1 MRSPSR
7 PPTVTAS
14 TFRKMSDDV
23 VLFEHRQPGI
33 ALITLNRPERLNTW
47 NGPLATRY
55 FELLDQA
62 AADPDVKVIVVT
74 GAGRGFCAGADME
87 TLQSIGASE
96 GAGRGEGAGGAEAA
110 AGGRPQYHTTLIPK
124 PVIAAVNGACAG
136 IGMVQALMCDM
147 RFAAAGAK
155 FTTAFS
161 RRGLIAEYGMS
172 WVLPRL
178 VGTARALDLLYSG
191 RVFLAEEAAQM
202 GLVNEV
208 VAPEHLLDRT
218 LEFAA
223 ELATYASPTSMSVIK
238 RQVYGDWDRG
248 LVAATDDA
256 IEMMK
261 ASLRRS
267 DFKEGVAS
275 FLQKRPPAFAA
286 VDEEA

>member
-1 MRSPSR
+1 
-7 PPTVTAS
+7 
-14 TFRKMSDDV
+14 MSDDV
-23 VLFEHRQPGI
+23 VLIERREPGI
-33 ALITLNRPERLNTW
+33 ALLTLNRPERLNAW

-55 FELLDQA
+55 FQLLDEA
-62 AADPDVKVIVVT
+62 AADPAVKVIVVT
-74 GAGRGFCAGADME
+74 GAGRGFCAGADMD
-87 TLQSIGASE
+87 TLQDIGSS
-96 GAGRGEGAGGAEAA
+96 AGGAGAESA

-136 IGMVQALMCDM
+136 IGMVQALMCDI

-191 RVFLAEEAAQM
+191 RVVLAEEAAQM

-208 VAPEHLLDRT
+208 VEPEHLLDRT

-223 ELATYASPTSMSVIK
+223 ELATNASPTSMAVIK
-238 RQVYGDWDRG
+238 RQVWGDWDRG
-248 LVAATDDA
+248 LIPATDDA
-256 IEMMK
+256 IELMK
-261 ASLRRS
+261 SSLRRG

-275 FLQKRPPAFAA
+275 FLQKRPPAFAP
-286 VDEEA
+286 VDPSA

>member
-1 MRSPSR
+1 MSR
-7 PPTVTAS
+7 T
-14 TFRKMSDDV
+14 TFQEMTDDV
-23 VLFEHRQPGI
+23 VLFELRDPGI
-33 ALITLNRPERLNTW
+33 AVLTLNRPERLNAW
-47 NGPLATRY
+47 NGELATRY
-55 FELLDQA
+55 FELLDRC
-62 AADPDVKVIVVT
+62 AADPAVKVIVVT
-74 GAGRGFCAGADME
+74 GAGRGFCAGADMD
-87 TLQSIGASE
+87 TLQGIGAS
-96 GAGRGEGAGGAEAA
+96 AGSGGADAA
-110 AGGRPQYHTTLIPK
+110 AGGRPQYYTTQIPK
-124 PVIAAVNGACAG
+124 PVVAAVNGACAG
-136 IGMVQALMCDM
+136 IGMVQALMCDV

-208 VAPEHLLDRT
+208 VPPELLMDRT

-223 ELATYASPTSMSVIK
+223 ELATYASPTSMAVMK

-248 LVAATDDA
+248 LIEATDDA
-256 IEMMK
+256 IDLMK
-261 ASLRRS
+261 ASLRRA

-275 FLQKRPPAFAA
+275 FLQKRVPDFQP
-286 VDEEA
+286 VQPN

>member
-1 MRSPSR
+1 
-7 PPTVTAS
+7 
-14 TFRKMSDDV
+14 MSDEV
-23 VLFEHRQPGI
+23 VLIEHREPGI
-33 ALITLNRPERLNTW
+33 ALITLNRPERLNAW
-47 NGPLATRY
+47 NGPLAARY

-62 AADPDVKVIVVT
+62 AADPAVKVIVVT

-87 TLQSIGASE
+87 TLQDIGAASGSD
-96 GAGRGEGAGGAEAA
+96 GAISA

-136 IGMVQALMCDM
+136 IGMVQALMCDI

-172 WVLPRL
+172 WILPRL
-178 VGTARALDLLYSG
+178 IGNARALDLLLSG
-191 RVFLAEEAAQM
+191 RVFLAEEAEQM

-223 ELATYASPTSMSVIK
+223 ELAQFASPTSMAVIK

-248 LVAATDDA
+248 LIPATGDA

-261 ASLRRS
+261 ASLQRP

-275 FLQKRPPAFAA
+275 FMQKRPPAFGPIAPDA
-286 VDEEA
+286 

>member
-1 MRSPSR
+1 M
-7 PPTVTAS
+7 T
-14 TFRKMSDDV
+14 DDV
-23 VLFEHRQPGI
+23 VLIEHREPGI
-33 ALITLNRPERLNTW
+33 ALITLNRPDRLNAW
-47 NGPLATRY
+47 NGELATRY

-62 AADPDVKVIVVT
+62 AADPAVKVIVVT
-74 GAGRGFCAGADME
+74 GAGRGFCAGADMD
-87 TLQSIGASE
+87 TLQSIGSASG
-96 GAGRGEGAGGAEAA
+96 GAGAEAA

-136 IGMVQALMCDM
+136 IGMVQALMCDI

-172 WVLPRL
+172 WALPRL
-178 VGTARALDLLYSG
+178 VGTARALDLLLSG

-208 VAPEHLLDRT
+208 VAPEQLLDRT

-223 ELATYASPTSMSVIK
+223 DLATNASPTSMSVIK

-248 LVAATDDA
+248 LVASNDDA
-256 IEMMK
+256 VEMMK
-261 ASLRRS
+261 ASLRRG

-275 FLQKRPPAFAA
+275 FLQKRAPTFAP
-286 VDEEA
+286 VDPLA